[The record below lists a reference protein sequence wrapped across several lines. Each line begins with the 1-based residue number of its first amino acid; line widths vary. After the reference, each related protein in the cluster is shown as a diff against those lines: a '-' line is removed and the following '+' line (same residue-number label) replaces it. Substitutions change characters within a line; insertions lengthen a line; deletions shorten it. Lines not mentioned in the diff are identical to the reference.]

1 MSTTKVITGKV
12 RFSYVNIFKS
22 RAFQAGQDAKY
33 SVCLLIP
40 KEDKA
45 TIKKIKAAI
54 DAAVQDGISS
64 KWGGK
69 KPANLKQPLRD
80 GDAERADEAPEY
92 EGMYFLNCN
101 STQKPGIVDKDL
113 NEILD
118 PDEVYSGCW
127 GRASINFFP
136 FNTNGNKGVGVG
148 LNNMSEEEINQAI
161 KDFKAN
167 REKQRP
173 NVDAITRER
182 DDALAELAQMKNSQT
197 LAQKGVR
204 AEDTDYVMFKIAAL
218 MKEDSKLDFE
228 KAATKFLK
236 ENPRFATSGSG
247 SYRVKT
253 GTESSGAGSSGNQ
266 NSNDFINAAIRR
278 KAGRN

>member
-69 KPANLKQPLRD
+69 KPANLKP
-80 GDAERADEAPEY
+80 PEY

-136 FNTNGNKGVGVG
+136 FNTNGNKGIGVG
-148 LNNMSEEEINQAI
+148 LNNIQKL
-161 KDFKAN
+161 KD
-167 REKQRP
+167 
-173 NVDAITRER
+173 
-182 DDALAELAQMKNSQT
+182 DDRLGAARASAESDF
-197 LAQKGVR
+197 GG
-204 AEDTDYVMFKIAAL
+204 D
-218 MKEDSKLDFE
+218 DFE
-228 KAATKFLK
+228 DD
-236 ENPRFATSGSG
+236 E
-247 SYRVKT
+247 
-253 GTESSGAGSSGNQ
+253 
-266 NSNDFINAAIRR
+266 DF
-278 KAGRN
+278 